1 MSLLLDTRSGI
12 VCRYIDSSADD
23 FHYRV
28 TMAPLFGSGSVT
40 RDGDEV
46 LVLPPNV
53 VPFPRALAA
62 GVQPPLHSEEP
73 GRDPPHARPGDYSE
87 EAAQACDALHE
98 SLQRNNPF
106 SPSIA

>member
-12 VCRYIDSSADD
+12 VCQYIDSTAEN
-23 FHYRV
+23 FHHLV

-40 RDGDEV
+40 RDSRDV

-53 VPFPRALAA
+53 VPFTRSRPASTPAGSLTGHAA
-62 GVQPPLHSEEP
+62 EP
-73 GRDPPHARPGDYSE
+73 GEVTPVASSG
-87 EAAQACDALHE
+87 
-98 SLQRNNPF
+98 NPF

>member
-12 VCRYIDSSADD
+12 VCRYIDSSAED

-40 RDGDEV
+40 RDGDDV

-53 VPFPRALAA
+53 VPFTRSKPAT
-62 GVQPPLHSEEP
+62 PHS
-73 GRDPPHARPGDYSE
+73 A
-87 EAAQACDALHE
+87 
-98 SLQRNNPF
+98 
-106 SPSIA
+106 

>member
-1 MSLLLDTRSGI
+1 MSLLLDTKTKT

-53 VPFPRALAA
+53 VPFTRSKSA
-62 GVQPPLHSEEP
+62 
-73 GRDPPHARPGDYSE
+73 
-87 EAAQACDALHE
+87 
-98 SLQRNNPF
+98 
-106 SPSIA
+106 SPQSA